1 VSFLLVYIA
10 EAHPGSIVSVPT
22 EKGTMELEVIPPTST
37 MEERMTNMRE
47 MVGLLGFT
55 LPVVVDDEEN
65 SVKNLYAG
73 WPDRLYVIGV
83 DGKIKFKSAPGPMGY
98 KVPDL
103 AAWLQANVP

>member
-1 VSFLLVYIA
+1 VYVA

-22 EKGTMELEVIPPTST
+22 DSGGMELQVIPPAST
-37 MEERMTNMRE
+37 VEERMTNMRK
-47 MVGLLGFT
+47 MVNLLHFT

-65 SVKNLYAG
+65 SVKNAYAG
-73 WPDRLYVIGV
+73 WPDRLYVIGA
-83 DGKIKFKSAPGPMGY
+83 DGKVAFKSGPGPMGY